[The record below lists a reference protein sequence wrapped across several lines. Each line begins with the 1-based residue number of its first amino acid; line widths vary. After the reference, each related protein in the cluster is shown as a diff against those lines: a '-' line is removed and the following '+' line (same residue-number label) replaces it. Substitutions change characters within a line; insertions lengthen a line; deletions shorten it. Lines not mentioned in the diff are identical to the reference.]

1 MVSQTNAVPAEQKDT
16 RKGLLFA
23 LGAYGIWGS
32 FPLIIHS
39 LDFASPFEVVAW
51 RIIFGLL
58 LGIVM
63 LTWARAWRPLLAVLK
78 VKRLFWLLALSSA
91 LIYVNWLVYVI
102 GVSSGHIVES
112 SLGYFINPLVTVVLA
127 VLFQREKLSKFQWV
141 AVALGALAVTVL
153 TVDYG
158 HLPLIALTLAISFG
172 FYGLVKSRIGSQVTP
187 LIGYSIETAMLVP
200 LAAIQLFIVSG
211 AVGVKFGTNGFYS
224 WFGLALF
231 GFLTAIPLI
240 LFGSA
245 AKNLPL
251 AWVGFMQYLT
261 PSIQFVL
268 ALTVFHE
275 PMPAARWIGFGI
287 VWLGL
292 ATLMTP
298 IVKALLH
305 SKSTTRN

>member
-1 MVSQTNAVPAEQKDT
+1 VNQAPQKDT
-16 RKGLLFA
+16 RKGLFFA

-39 LDFASPFEVVAW
+39 LDFATPLEVVGW
-51 RIIFGLL
+51 RIVFGLL
-58 LGIVM
+58 LAIIM
-63 LTWARAWRPLLAVLK
+63 LTAAKAWRPLIAVLK
-78 VKRLFWLLALSSA
+78 NRKHFLMLLLCSV
-91 LIYVNWLVYVI
+91 LIYINWFVYVV

-127 VLFQREKLSKFQWV
+127 VFFQREKLTRFQWV
-141 AVALGALAVTVL
+141 AVGLGALAVTVL

-158 HLPLIALTLAISFG
+158 HPPMIALSLALSFG
-172 FYGLVKSRIGSQVTP
+172 FYGLVKARLGGVVTP
-187 LIGYSIETAMLVP
+187 LIGYSVETAMLLP
-200 LAAIQLFIVSG
+200 LAAAQLAF
-211 AVGVKFGTNGFYS
+211 VGNGTGLAFGSNGFYS

-245 AKNLPL
+245 TKHLPL

-261 PSIQFVL
+261 PSIQFVM
-268 ALTVFHE
+268 ALTIFHE
-275 PMPAARWIGFGI
+275 PMPAVRWIGFGI

-292 ATLMTP
+292 AVLMAP
-298 IVKALLH
+298 MISRLRKA
-305 SKSTTRN
+305 K

>member
-1 MVSQTNAVPAEQKDT
+1 MSETPKKDT

-32 FPLIIHS
+32 FPLLIHS
-39 LDFASPFEVVAW
+39 LDFASPYEVVGW
-51 RIIFGLL
+51 RIVFGLAL
-58 LGIVM
+58 AIVM
-63 LTWARAWRPLLAVLK
+63 LTVSRAWTGLWQVVRNPK
-78 VKRLFWLLALSSA
+78 LFWLLALCSA
-91 LIYVNWLVYVI
+91 LIYVNWLVYVL
-102 GVSSGHIVES
+102 GVSSGHIIES

-127 VLFQREKLSKFQWV
+127 VFFQREKLTKFQWV
-141 AVALGALAVTVL
+141 AVALGALAVAVL

-158 HLPLIALTLAISFG
+158 HIPMIALTLAISFG
-172 FYGLVKSRIGSQVTP
+172 FYGLVKSRTGGTVTP
-187 LIGYSIETAMLVP
+187 LIGYSVETAMLIP
-200 LAAIQLFIVSG
+200 LSGVQLVLVDQW
-211 AVGVKFGTNGFYS
+211 VGLKFGTDGFYS

-245 AKNLPL
+245 AKHLPL

-275 PMPAARWIGFGI
+275 PMPLARWLGFGI

-292 ATLMTP
+292 ATLMAPMLFKRRT
-298 IVKALLH
+298 A
-305 SKSTTRN
+305 

>member
-1 MVSQTNAVPAEQKDT
+1 VSQTPPSNQIPPKNT

-23 LGAYGIWGS
+23 FGAYAIWGS

-39 LDFASPFEVVAW
+39 LDFANPFEVVAW
-51 RIIFGLL
+51 RIVFGMVLAA
-58 LGIVM
+58 IM
-63 LTWARAWRPLLAVLK
+63 LTVTGAWRPLWQVVRNRK
-78 VKRLFWLLALSSA
+78 LFSLLVISSA
-91 LIYVNWLVYVI
+91 LIYVNWLVYVL

-127 VLFQREKLSKFQWV
+127 VFFQHEKLTRLQWV
-141 AVALGALAVTVL
+141 AVTLGAIAVTVL
-153 TVDYG
+153 TIDYG
-158 HLPLIALTLAISFG
+158 HLPLIALSLALSFG
-172 FYGLVKSRIGSQVTP
+172 FYGLVKARTGGQITP
-187 LIGYSIETAMLVP
+187 LIGYSVETAMLVP
-200 LAAIQLFIVSG
+200 VAVIQLIVVG
-211 AVGVKFGTNGFYS
+211 ASIGVKFGTDGFYS

-245 AKNLPL
+245 AKHLPL

-292 ATLMTP
+292 AFLMAP
-298 IVKALLH
+298 MLVQRK
-305 SKSTTRN
+305 K

>member
-1 MVSQTNAVPAEQKDT
+1 MVSQTNAAPAEQKDT

-39 LDFASPFEVVAW
+39 LDFANPFEVVAW

-127 VLFQREKLSKFQWV
+127 VLFQREKLSKFQWL

-172 FYGLVKSRIGSQVTP
+172 FYGLVKSKIGSQVTP

-200 LAAIQLFIVSG
+200 LAAVQLFIVSG
-211 AVGVKFGTNGFYS
+211 AVGVKFGTDGFYS

>member
-1 MVSQTNAVPAEQKDT
+1 VSQTPESQPKNT

-39 LDFASPFEVVAW
+39 LDFASPYEVVAW
-51 RIIFGLL
+51 RIIFGMVLAA
-58 LGIVM
+58 VM
-63 LTWARAWRPLLAVLK
+63 LTASGAWAALWAVVRDRKLFALLIG
-78 VKRLFWLLALSSA
+78 SSA
-91 LIYVNWLVYVI
+91 LIYVNWLVYVL

-127 VLFQREKLSKFQWV
+127 VFFQREKLNRLQWV
-141 AVALGALAVTVL
+141 AVTLGFIAVVVL
-153 TVDYG
+153 TIDYG
-158 HLPLIALTLAISFG
+158 HLPLIALTLALSFG
-172 FYGLVKSRIGSQVTP
+172 FYGLVKARTGGRVTP
-187 LIGYSIETAMLVP
+187 LIGYSVETALLVP
-200 LAAIQLFIVSG
+200 VAVVQLVVVNVT
-211 AVGVKFGTNGFYS
+211 VGVQFATDGFYS

-245 AKNLPL
+245 AKHLPL

-275 PMPAARWIGFGI
+275 PMPAVRWFGFGM

-292 ATLMTP
+292 AVLMAP
-298 IVKALLH
+298 VLLQ
-305 SKSTTRN
+305 KRGQKC

>member
-1 MVSQTNAVPAEQKDT
+1 MNQPPQHDVK
-16 RKGLLFA
+16 RGLLFA

-39 LDFASPFEVVAW
+39 LDFASPYEVVGW
-51 RIIFGLL
+51 RIVFGLALAVVMLTFAKAWKPLWLVVRDRKLFGLL
-58 LGIVM
+58 L
-63 LTWARAWRPLLAVLK
+63 
-78 VKRLFWLLALSSA
+78 LSSV
-91 LIYVNWLVYVI
+91 LIYINWLVYVL
-102 GVSSGHIVES
+102 GVSSGHILES

-127 VLFQREKLSKFQWV
+127 VLFQKEKLTKWQWV
-141 AVALGALAVTVL
+141 AVTLGAIAVTVL

-158 HLPLIALTLAISFG
+158 HLPMIALSLALSFG
-172 FYGLVKSRIGSQVTP
+172 FYGLVKARTGGRITP
-187 LIGYSIETAMLVP
+187 LIGYSVETALLVP
-200 LAAIQLFIVSG
+200 IAALQLALVAANIGLQ
-211 AVGVKFGTNGFYS
+211 FGTHGFYS

-240 LFGSA
+240 LFGAA
-245 AKNLPL
+245 AKHLPL

-275 PMPAARWIGFGI
+275 PMPAVRWIGFGI

-292 ATLMTP
+292 ITLTAPM
-298 IVKALLH
+298 LL
-305 SKSTTRN
+305 KRAKLGKNR

>member
-1 MVSQTNAVPAEQKDT
+1 MSADQEKDT

-39 LDFASPFEVVAW
+39 LDFASPLEVVAW
-51 RIIFGLL
+51 RIVFGLVL
-58 LGIVM
+58 AVLMV
-63 LTWARAWRPLLAVLK
+63 TVARAWRTLTGVFKNRRLLLT
-78 VKRLFWLLALSSA
+78 LALCSL

-127 VLFQREKLSKFQWV
+127 VLFQRERLSRVQWV
-141 AVALGALAVTVL
+141 AVGLGALAVLVL
-153 TVDYG
+153 TIDYG
-158 HLPLIALTLAISFG
+158 RLPFIAITLALSFG
-172 FYGLVKSRIGSQVTP
+172 FYGLVKSRIGGSVTP
-187 LIGYSIETAMLVP
+187 LIGYSVETALLLP
-200 LAAIQLFIVSG
+200 LAIGQLVAVEAGWFSPGQTLAFGSG
-211 AVGVKFGTNGFYS
+211 GFYS

-240 LFGSA
+240 LFGA
-245 AKNLPL
+245 AANNLPL

-292 ATLMTP
+292 IVLMSP
-298 IVKALLH
+298 MLRA
-305 SKSTTRN
+305 KSAKG

>member
-1 MVSQTNAVPAEQKDT
+1 MSQQPQQNT

-39 LDFASPFEVVAW
+39 LDFASPFEVVGW
-51 RIIFGLL
+51 RIVFGLL
-58 LGIVM
+58 LAAVM
-63 LTWARAWRPLLAVLK
+63 LTFTKAWKPLWQVVRDRK
-78 VKRLFWLLALSSA
+78 LFALLALSSV
-91 LIYVNWLVYVI
+91 LIYVNWLVYVL
-102 GVSSGHIVES
+102 GVSSGHILES

-127 VLFQREKLSKFQWV
+127 VIFQREKLTKAQWV
-141 AVALGALAVTVL
+141 AVSLGLIAVTVL

-158 HLPLIALTLAISFG
+158 HPPMIALSLALSFG
-172 FYGLVKSRIGSQVTP
+172 FYGLVKARTGGRITP
-187 LIGYSIETAMLVP
+187 LIGYSVETALLVP
-200 LAAIQLFIVSG
+200 LSIVQLALVSANIG
-211 AVGVKFGTNGFYS
+211 LKFGTNGFYS

-245 AKNLPL
+245 TKHLPL

-268 ALTVFHE
+268 ALVVFHE
-275 PMPAARWIGFGI
+275 PMPAVRWIGFGI

-292 ATLMTP
+292 IVLMAP
-298 IVKALLH
+298 MALKRFKLG
-305 SKSTTRN
+305 KTR

>member
-1 MVSQTNAVPAEQKDT
+1 MSQPPESQPKNT

-39 LDFASPFEVVAW
+39 LDFASPYEVVSW
-51 RIIFGLL
+51 RIIFGMVLAA
-58 LGIVM
+58 VM
-63 LTWARAWRPLLAVLK
+63 LTASGAWAALLAVVRDRK
-78 VKRLFWLLALSSA
+78 LFALLIGSSA
-91 LIYVNWLVYVI
+91 LIYVNWLVYVL

-127 VLFQREKLSKFQWV
+127 VFFQREKLNRLQWV
-141 AVALGALAVTVL
+141 AVTLGFIAVVVL
-153 TVDYG
+153 TIDYG
-158 HLPLIALTLAISFG
+158 HLPLIALTLALSFG
-172 FYGLVKSRIGSQVTP
+172 FYGLVKARTGGRVTP
-187 LIGYSIETAMLVP
+187 LIGYSVETALLVP
-200 LAAIQLFIVSG
+200 VAVIQLVVVNVT
-211 AVGVKFGTNGFYS
+211 VGVQFATDGFYS

-245 AKNLPL
+245 AKHLPL

-275 PMPAARWIGFGI
+275 PMPAVRWIGFGM
-287 VWLGL
+287 VWVGL
-292 ATLMTP
+292 AVLMTP
-298 IVKALLH
+298 VLFQ
-305 SKSTTRN
+305 KSRQRA

>member
-1 MVSQTNAVPAEQKDT
+1 MNHAPEKDT

-39 LDFASPFEVVAW
+39 LGFASPYEVVAW
-51 RIIFGLL
+51 RIIFGMVLAV
-58 LGIVM
+58 VM
-63 LTWARAWRPLLAVLK
+63 LTVSGSWRPLLAILRNRKLLGLLVLC
-78 VKRLFWLLALSSA
+78 SA
-91 LIYVNWLVYVI
+91 LIYVNWLVYVL
-102 GVSSGHIVES
+102 GVASGHIIET

-127 VLFQREKLSKFQWV
+127 VWFQREKLSRFQWV
-141 AVALGALAVTVL
+141 AVALGAVAVTVL
-153 TVDYG
+153 TIDYG
-158 HLPLIALTLAISFG
+158 HLPLIALSLALSFG
-172 FYGLVKSRIGSQVTP
+172 VYGLVKSRIGASVTP
-187 LIGYSIETAMLVP
+187 LIGYSVETALLVP
-200 LAAIQLFIVSG
+200 VAAIQLVAVS
-211 AVGVKFGTNGFYS
+211 ATVGVKFASDGFYS

-245 AKNLPL
+245 AKHLPL

-268 ALTVFHE
+268 ALEVFHE
-275 PMPAARWIGFGI
+275 PMPAVRWIGFGI

-292 ATLMTP
+292 ATLMAP
-298 IVKALLH
+298 IAL
-305 SKSTTRN
+305 KKR

>member
-1 MVSQTNAVPAEQKDT
+1 VSQSPTPDQQPKNT

-23 LGAYGIWGS
+23 FGAYAIWGS

-39 LDFASPFEVVAW
+39 LDFASPYEVVGW
-51 RIIFGLL
+51 RIIFGMVLAA
-58 LGIVM
+58 VM
-63 LTWARAWRPLLAVLK
+63 LTAVKAWGPLWQV
-78 VKRLFWLLALSSA
+78 VRNRRLLSLLVLSSA
-91 LIYVNWLVYVI
+91 LIYVNWLVYVL

-127 VLFQREKLSKFQWV
+127 VFFQREKLTRIQWV
-141 AVALGALAVTVL
+141 AVILGAVAVTVL
-153 TVDYG
+153 TLDYG
-158 HLPLIALTLAISFG
+158 HLPLIALSLALSFG
-172 FYGLVKSRIGSQVTP
+172 FYGLVKARTGGQITP
-187 LIGYSIETAMLVP
+187 LIGYSVETAMLVP
-200 LAAIQLFIVSG
+200 VAIIQLIVVSSG
-211 AVGVKFGTNGFYS
+211 IGVKFGTDGFYS

-245 AKNLPL
+245 AKHLPL

-275 PMPAARWIGFGI
+275 PMPAVRWIGFGI

-292 ATLMTP
+292 VVLMSP
-298 IVKALLH
+298 MLFRRK
-305 SKSTTRN
+305 K

>member
-1 MVSQTNAVPAEQKDT
+1 MSQTPNQPPVKDAK
-16 RKGLLFA
+16 RGLLFA

-39 LDFASPFEVVAW
+39 LDFAGPYEVVGW
-51 RIIFGLL
+51 RIVFGLAL
-58 LGIVM
+58 AVGM
-63 LTWARAWRPLLAVLK
+63 LWVAKAWRPLWKVLTQR
-78 VKRLFWLLALSSA
+78 RLFWLLSLCSI

-102 GVSSGHIVES
+102 GVSSGHILES

-127 VLFQREKLSKFQWV
+127 VFFQREKLSRVQWI
-141 AVALGALAVTVL
+141 AVALGAIAVAVL

-158 HLPLIALTLAISFG
+158 RLPWIAITLALSFG
-172 FYGLVKSRIGSQVTP
+172 FYGLVKSRLGGQVTP
-187 LIGYSIETAMLVP
+187 LIGYSIETAFLLPVAVAQ
-200 LAAIQLFIVSG
+200 LAIVNQV
-211 AVGVKFGTNGFYS
+211 VGIKFASDGFYS

-240 LFGSA
+240 LFGAA
-245 AKNLPL
+245 AKHLPL

-275 PMPAARWIGFGI
+275 AMPQARWVGFGI

-292 ATLMTP
+292 VVLMAP
-298 IVKALLH
+298 MLRKRQARL
-305 SKSTTRN
+305 

>member
-1 MVSQTNAVPAEQKDT
+1 MNVNQTPKKDT

-51 RIIFGLL
+51 RIIFGLVL
-58 LGIVM
+58 AILM
-63 LTWARAWRPLLAVLK
+63 LTLAKAWGSLLQVLRDRK
-78 VKRLFWLLALSSA
+78 LFWLLALCSA
-91 LIYVNWLVYVI
+91 LIYVNWLVYVL
-102 GVSSGHIVES
+102 GVSSGHILES

-127 VLFQREKLSKFQWV
+127 VFFQREKLTRWQWV
-141 AVALGALAVTVL
+141 AVALGAIAVAVL

-158 HLPLIALTLAISFG
+158 HIPMIALSLAISFG
-172 FYGLVKSRIGSQVTP
+172 FYGLLKARIGAKVTP
-187 LIGYSIETAMLVP
+187 LIGYSVETAMLIP
-200 LAAIQLFIVSG
+200 LSIVQLVLVDQW
-211 AVGVKFGTNGFYS
+211 VGVKFGTEGFYS

-245 AKNLPL
+245 TKHLPL

-261 PSIQFVL
+261 PSVQFVL
-268 ALTVFHE
+268 ALVVFHE

-292 ATLMTP
+292 VTLMAP
-298 IVKALLH
+298 MLLRRKA
-305 SKSTTRN
+305 

>member
-1 MVSQTNAVPAEQKDT
+1 
-16 RKGLLFA
+16 
-23 LGAYGIWGS
+23 
-32 FPLIIHS
+32 
-39 LDFASPFEVVAW
+39 
-51 RIIFGLL
+51 
-58 LGIVM
+58 
-63 LTWARAWRPLLAVLK
+63 
-78 VKRLFWLLALSSA
+78 LFWLLALCSA
-91 LIYVNWLVYVI
+91 LIYVNWLVYVL
-102 GVSSGHIVES
+102 GVSSGHIIES

-127 VLFQREKLSKFQWV
+127 VFFQREKLTKFQWV

-158 HLPLIALTLAISFG
+158 HIPMIALTLAISFG
-172 FYGLVKSRIGSQVTP
+172 FYGLVKSRTGGTVTP
-187 LIGYSIETAMLVP
+187 LIGYSVETAMLIP
-200 LAAIQLFIVSG
+200 LSVVQLVLVDQW
-211 AVGVKFGTNGFYS
+211 VGLKFGTDGFYS

-245 AKNLPL
+245 AKHLPL

-275 PMPAARWIGFGI
+275 PMPLARWLGFGI

-292 ATLMTP
+292 ATLMAPMLFKRRT
-298 IVKALLH
+298 A
-305 SKSTTRN
+305 

>member
-1 MVSQTNAVPAEQKDT
+1 MSQTPQSNQTPPKNT

-23 LGAYGIWGS
+23 FGAYAIWGS

-39 LDFASPFEVVAW
+39 LDFASPYEVVAW
-51 RIIFGLL
+51 RIVFGMALALL
-58 LGIVM
+58 M
-63 LTWARAWRPLLAVLK
+63 LTFAKAWGPLWQVVRNRK
-78 VKRLFWLLALSSA
+78 LLTLLVISSA
-91 LIYVNWLVYVI
+91 LIYVNWLVYVL

-127 VLFQREKLSKFQWV
+127 VFFQREKLTRIQWV
-141 AVALGALAVTVL
+141 AVTLGALAVTVL
-153 TVDYG
+153 TIDYG
-158 HLPLIALTLAISFG
+158 HLPLIALSLALSFG
-172 FYGLVKSRIGSQVTP
+172 FYGLVKARTGGTITP
-187 LIGYSIETAMLVP
+187 LIGYSVETAMLVP
-200 LAAIQLFIVSG
+200 LAIIQLIVVGSSI
-211 AVGVKFGTNGFYS
+211 GVKFGTDGFYS

-245 AKNLPL
+245 AKQLPL

-292 ATLMTP
+292 VVLMSP
-298 IVKALLH
+298 MLL
-305 SKSTTRN
+305 KRRK

>member
-1 MVSQTNAVPAEQKDT
+1 MVSQTNAAPAEQKDT

-39 LDFASPFEVVAW
+39 LDFANPFEVVAW

-172 FYGLVKSRIGSQVTP
+172 FYGLVKSKIGSQVTP

-200 LAAIQLFIVSG
+200 LAAVQLFIVSG
-211 AVGVKFGTNGFYS
+211 AVGVKFGTDGFYS